1 MRLHQRFGALVGM
14 ALAREMRRL
23 QAKWLTGTAWPKR
36 LEWMELINLRGWTG
50 HRIEFKFPIVAVV
63 GENGSGK
70 STILQA
76 AAASYKSPGK
86 TKKMKFASDFFPD
99 TPWDTIT
106 QATITYSVRQGS
118 SSTVD
123 SVRKPSNRWRGN
135 PERPERTIYYIDL
148 SRIQPLSARSGY
160 LRLAKAAIKEGKSKI
175 FDIEVV
181 KRLSKIMGVSYES
194 AKMASALIDAK
205 RLVPVVNRNG
215 TSYSGFHQGAGEL
228 TAAELLSVQFDKNS
242 LVIIDEIESSLHP
255 RAQRRLVRDLAEICR
270 EKEVQFILST
280 HSPYILAELPPEG
293 RVLIVE
299 TDNGKSTV
307 TGVSPEF
314 AMSRMDEENHPEC
327 DVYVEDD
334 VSAALVK
341 ELVIYEEADLTAR
354 IQIIPYGAASVGLSL
369 GIMAQQNRFPR
380 KSVVFLDGDQENSAG
395 VRILPGEDTPENAV
409 FESLRDQ
416 SWPEIAE
423 RLGRTQ
429 SQIIYALLKAITL
442 SNHHDWI
449 IKSAEPLFIGSAQ
462 LWQVMCA
469 SWVKNCSKPSDRAMV
484 LDPIRDALG

>member
-1 MRLHQRFGALVGM
+1 MPAKQAKGAKM
-14 ALAREMRRL
+14 AVSREMRRL

-36 LEWMELINLRGWTG
+36 LEWMELTNLRGWTG
-50 HRIEFKFPIVAVV
+50 HRIEFRFPIVAVV

-76 AAASYKSPGK
+76 AAASYRSPGR

-106 QATITYSVRQGS
+106 QATINYSIREGS
-118 SSTVD
+118 KSATD
-123 SVRKPSNRWRGN
+123 SVRKPTNRWRGN

-160 LRLAKAAIKEGKSKI
+160 LRLAKAAVKEGKSKL
-175 FDIEVV
+175 FDSDVL

-194 AKMASALIDAK
+194 ARMASAIIDAK
-205 RLVPVVNRNG
+205 RLVPVVDKMG

-228 TAAELLSVQFDKNS
+228 TAAELLSVQFDKYS

-255 RAQRRLVRDLAEICR
+255 RAQRRLVRDLSEIAR

-280 HSPYILAELPPEG
+280 HSPYVLAELPPEG
-293 RVLIVE
+293 RMLIVE
-299 TDNGKSTV
+299 TDAGKSTV

-327 DVYVEDD
+327 DVYVEDE
-334 VSAALVK
+334 VSAALVR
-341 ELVIYEEADLTAR
+341 EVVIFSEADLTSR
-354 IQIIPYGAASVGLSL
+354 MQIIPYGAASVGLSL
-369 GIMAQQNRFPR
+369 GLMAKQGRFPR
-380 KSVVFLDGDQENSAG
+380 KSIVFLDGDQENSIG
-395 VRILPGEDTPENAV
+395 IRLLPGEDAPEIAV
-409 FESLRDQ
+409 FEALRDKQ
-416 SWPEIAE
+416 WPEIAD
-423 RLGRTQ
+423 RLGRTIPQ
-429 SQIIYALLKAITL
+429 VIDALGRAMTL
-442 SNHHDWI
+442 SNHHDWLP
-449 IKSAEPLFIGSAQ
+449 KAAEPLFVGTLH

-469 SWVKNCSKPSDRAMV
+469 AWVKNCATNDDLRMV
-484 LDPIRDALG
+484 LDPIKDALD